1 VTAAQGAEVP
11 LLRVE
16 GLVVRFGGEAMVDH
30 VSLEVARG
38 EIVTLVGPNGSGK
51 TTLLRTALGLHPADG
66 GRVHRAPG
74 LRVGYVPQH
83 LGLDPA
89 LPITV
94 RRFITLTAGAG
105 ATAVGEALA
114 AVGAPHLAESPM
126 RSLSGG
132 ERRRALLARAL
143 VRRPGL
149 LVLDE
154 PTAGVDVGGQA
165 EFYRLI
171 DRIRHR
177 EGCGV
182 LLVSHDL
189 HLVMAATD
197 RVVCI
202 NRHVCCSGA
211 PEDITADPAY
221 RALFGSELT
230 PDLALYSHDH
240 DHEHDLHGAV
250 SGAGHGGG
258 HAA

>member
-1 VTAAQGAEVP
+1 VTAGRRGAAE

-16 GLVVRFGGEAMVDH
+16 GLVVRFGGEAMVDR
-30 VSLEVARG
+30 VDLAVDRG

-51 TTLLRTALGLHPADG
+51 TTLLRAALGLHPADG
-66 GRVHRAPG
+66 GRVRRAPG

-83 LGLDPA
+83 LGLDPT

-94 RRFITLTAGAG
+94 RRFVALSGRADGVDAGE
-105 ATAVGEALA
+105 VLA
-114 AVGAPHLAESPM
+114 AVGVRHLADSPM

-143 VRRPGL
+143 VRRPDL

-171 DRIRHR
+171 DRIRRR

-197 RVVCI
+197 RVVCM
-202 NRHVCCSGA
+202 NRHVCCTGA

-221 RALFGSELT
+221 HALFGNELT

-240 DHEHDLHGAV
+240 DHHHDLHGAV
-250 SGAGHGGG
+250 ADGDHGGQ
-258 HAA
+258 AA